1 MYLIVIKAG
10 EEFGGGGAV
19 AGGWWLV
26 LLAGG
31 CRAAI
36 QWASSR
42 RTNSSLDPAACRKGG
57 ALRFPRKTL
66 SGKSIRIRRDIGP
79 GRGSSSYNDG

>member
-1 MYLIVIKAG
+1 MYLCVIKAG

-31 CRAAI
+31 CRAAT

-42 RTNSSLDPAACRKGG
+42 RTNSSLDPAALPEGWSTAIPKKN
-57 ALRFPRKTL
+57 AKWEINT
-66 SGKSIRIRRDIGP
+66 
-79 GRGSSSYNDG
+79 Y